1 MKKVVRIFIF
11 IFIIL
16 LVFSAIVY
24 IDYFCV
30 KNKNIAPKIALKSEI
45 NSETTEYK
53 AIFYK
58 VWYCNSNKKYMIGSY
73 DDDSSICPI
82 KYIYYENGYY
92 SNPQDIKISK
102 RDIEVMTDNGYY
114 TSEMIDGFKTD
125 EEVENAVY
133 VAYNYGKTLYK
144 NVTDN
149 NNTKLKSTDGYNLVV
164 FPEFKSDNNEKYSW
178 VYNFDDESKY
188 YCVKTESGK
197 TFYSSYLDKKCI
209 AFVQLTLDSKWC
221 NLYKKSTIVYNKDK
235 VKNLCEE

>member
-1 MKKVVRIFIF
+1 MNLILKKIFH
-11 IFIIL
+11 
-16 LVFSAIVY
+16 
-24 IDYFCV
+24 
-30 KNKNIAPKIALKSEI
+30 
-45 NSETTEYK
+45 T
-53 AIFYK
+53 
-58 VWYCNSNKKYMIGSY
+58 WH
-73 DDDSSICPI
+73 
-82 KYIYYENGYY
+82 
-92 SNPQDIKISK
+92 
-102 RDIEVMTDNGYY
+102 
-114 TSEMIDGFKTD
+114 
-125 EEVENAVY
+125 
-133 VAYNYGKTLYK
+133 NYGKTLYK

-149 NNTKLKSTDGYNLVV
+149 NNTKLKSADGYNLVV